1 MCVCVCVCVCAVIQS
16 CLTLCDPMDCSPSRL
31 LCPWNSPG
39 KNTGLGYHSLLQGNL
54 PKPRIKPGSP
64 ALQASLPFEPPGK
77 ESVLTG
83 GSVKT
88 QMTGS
93 KTQSQIQ
100 DVSGG
105 APEFACLTS
114 SVV

>member
-1 MCVCVCVCVCAVIQS
+1 MGC
-16 CLTLCDPMDCSPSRL
+16 
-31 LCPWNSPG
+31 
-39 KNTGLGYHSLLQGNL
+39 HSLLQGNL
-54 PKPRIKPGSP
+54 SNPRIKPGSP
-64 ALQASLPFEPPGK
+64 ALQADSLPSEPPGK

-88 QMTGS
+88 QMTES
-93 KTQSQIQ
+93 KTQFQMQ